1 MSFGAMSGNGS
12 YLFPGPFKSNL
23 NKVKMSLSNQ
33 ARPNTLG
40 QVAWRVLSFM
50 TWFTRLP
57 QVPSAMDDTD
67 QTLEVYFPSVQLPF
81 GPLNLRTGAYC
92 PCFSPSSQVALGYII
107 ICCLYPLC
115 PSCPVTK
122 QTPVKTRNVL
132 LSQYGEVNSL
142 YPP

>member
-23 NKVKMSLSNQ
+23 NKVKMSLSNL

-40 QVAWRVLSFM
+40 QVAWRILSFM

-57 QVPSAMDDTD
+57 RVPSATDDAE
-67 QTLEVYFPSVQLPF
+67 QTLEVYFPSVQLLF

-92 PCFSPSSQVALGYII
+92 SCFSP
-107 ICCLYPLC
+107 
-115 PSCPVTK
+115 
-122 QTPVKTRNVL
+122 L
-132 LSQYGEVNSL
+132 LK
-142 YPP
+142 